1 MSAEIWHLCGVSII
15 HNISSAP
22 LNVFI
27 ASVGALGIGSN
38 VGNILANNFHT
49 YENVLKVLEAK
60 DKDALQELKGIG
72 TSVTDILLSE
82 DFIQKMKDLREF
94 VIPTPVLQKDIKLKV
109 VITGQLSKSRTEYT
123 KFLKEHDIQVSSSVT
138 KNTNYVITDN
148 PNGTSTKL
156 KKAKELNIPII
167 SEQQMDELIRKE

>member
-1 MSAEIWHLCGVSII
+1 MEKFYLEKPTINRKNDAIEYIREHIDTNSKINGTGG
-15 HNISSAP
+15 
-22 LNVFI
+22 LNRLIKGF
-27 ASVGALGIGSN
+27 S
-38 VGNILANNFHT
+38 
-49 YENVLKVLEAK
+49 YEEWLDDVIK
-60 DKDALQELKGIG
+60 
-72 TSVTDILLSE
+72 SE
-82 DFIQKMKDLREF
+82 DN
-94 VIPTPVLQKDIKLKV
+94 
-109 VITGQLSKSRTEYT
+109 EYT